1 MNVNRKTSFQILLD
15 EWRLLNFYGR
25 FEQVVALILSAV
37 IAVIIVVS
45 LIQLI
50 GAVFTLLI
58 MGGFNP
64 IDHRIFQSVF
74 GMVMN
79 LLIAVRRQNIRHNS
93 RRRLAECGPR
103 QGVDVRRRTCG
114 AASADVRW
122 SVA

>member
-64 IDHRIFQSVF
+64 IDHKDLPERVWH
-74 GMVMN
+74 G
-79 LLIAVRRQNIRHNS
+79 HE
-93 RRRLAECGPR
+93 LANR
-103 QGVDVRRRTCG
+103 DGVQAFNRSCR
-114 AASADVRW
+114 AAPG
-122 SVA
+122 